1 MQEPSDWELAARAR
15 DGEEES
21 FGLLVTRYK
30 QPALAFVYR
39 MIGDAHEAQDVTQD
53 VFVRL
58 YRSLLKPGFEP
69 SRNGAQFSTW
79 LFQVARNA
87 AIDVLRKRRRH
98 PLERLAVWRE
108 HGFEPRDPAGDA
120 VMALTASETG
130 RRIAAAVA
138 RLPEPQRAVFVLADY
153 EGQSYAEIAAVL
165 RCSVKSVE
173 TRLYRARRHLRDWL
187 AGER

>member
-1 MQEPSDWELAARAR
+1 MQDASDWELAERAR
-15 DGEEES
+15 DGDEAA

-39 MIGDAHEAQDVTQD
+39 MIGDPHEAQDVTQD

-58 YRSLLKPGFEP
+58 YRSLSKPGFEP
-69 SRNGAQFSTW
+69 ARNNARFSTW
-79 LFQVARNA
+79 LFQTARNA
-87 AIDVLRKRRRH
+87 SIDVLRKRRRR
-98 PLERLAVWRE
+98 PWERLSVWRE
-108 HGFEPRDPAGDA
+108 RGHEPEDPGGDA
-120 VMALTASETG
+120 VMALTANETG

-153 EGQSYAEIAAVL
+153 EGLSYAEIAAVL
-165 RCSVKSVE
+165 HCSVKAVE

-187 AGER
+187 AGE